1 MGQDLVREELVG
13 YYVQLL
19 KDSEAEVRSAAAT
32 QTPGRPVVFH
42 SPVTALRSPICVSV
56 SRQDSPSFLRRRSF

>member
-1 MGQDLVREELVG
+1 MGQDIVREELVG

-32 QTPGRPVVFH
+32 QTPGRLIDFDSFP
-42 SPVTALRSPICVSV
+42 TTLRFSSYVSV
-56 SRQDSPSFLRRRSF
+56 S